1 MTVCVCVCAYVCGCV
16 HRGYPAPPTETA
28 INIGYS
34 SKLLTEDMRVFI
46 VDADSPEEVEA
57 QMRWAGTGEGHQC

>member
-1 MTVCVCVCAYVCGCV
+1 MQWSSHVLISPSLAFL
-16 HRGYPAPPTETA
+16 PSFPETA

-46 VDADSPEEVEA
+46 VDADT
-57 QMRWAGTGEGHQC
+57 REGVIDQLRMARDEIESKE